1 MEISV
6 GNKFR
11 LGKKIGRG
19 YSGEIYSGTNM
30 RTNEEV
36 AIKLESVK
44 TKHPQLLYES
54 KLYAHLHGGT
64 GIPDIK
70 WFGVEGDYNVM
81 VMNLLGPSLENL
93 FDYCGRKF
101 SLKTVLM
108 LADQMI
114 NRVEFVHSKSFLHR
128 DIKPDNFLMGLQSRA
143 NQVSIIDFGIGKKYR
158 DRSTHQHIPYR
169 ENKNLTGTARFASRN
184 THLGIEQSRRDD
196 MESLGFVFMYFLR
209 GSLPWQGMNA
219 RTKKEKYERISKKK
233 VSTSNEALCHGFPTE
248 FSSYFNYCHSLQFE
262 DEPDYAYLKRAF
274 RDLFIQEGFQF
285 DYVFDWT
292 VKKYPQMQTTAKF
305 GTLEPTAG
313 SSIAIQST
321 NPNVD
326 PQLGDKEVRQGFS
339 SIDLCGRSSHGQ
351 DLYRRVLSKQK
362 SPVVSDLLKGKDMLP
377 SSSSLGRAGGLFRQA
392 GVSSSWEP
400 FTGGNELDPL
410 HSLTAYDPSDGLVP
424 SFFTCD
430 ICVEQKPFKESFP
443 VKGCTH
449 YYCSDCVHKY
459 VELKLQFN
467 ITQIPCP
474 DSGCNGLLE
483 LEHCQSILPP
493 EVFNRW
499 GDALCEA
506 LILVSPKFYCPFKDC
521 SEPLIQDADSNGIVE
536 SECPSC
542 RRLFCAKCKVPW
554 HSGIKCVEFQKLH
567 KNERESGDIMLMQLA
582 KKNKW
587 TRCPKCK
594 FYVERSEGCLFMK
607 CRSASHL
614 TFYCISF
621 VMWYMLIF

>member
-1 MEISV
+1 M
-6 GNKFR
+6 
-11 LGKKIGRG
+11 
-19 YSGEIYSGTNM
+19 
-30 RTNEEV
+30 
-36 AIKLESVK
+36 
-44 TKHPQLLYES
+44 
-54 KLYAHLHGGT
+54 
-64 GIPDIK
+64 
-70 WFGVEGDYNVM
+70 
-81 VMNLLGPSLENL
+81 
-93 FDYCGRKF
+93 
-101 SLKTVLM
+101 
-108 LADQMI
+108 
-114 NRVEFVHSKSFLHR
+114 
-128 DIKPDNFLMGLQSRA
+128 
-143 NQVSIIDFGIGKKYR
+143 
-158 DRSTHQHIPYR
+158 
-169 ENKNLTGTARFASRN
+169 
-184 THLGIEQSRRDD
+184 
-196 MESLGFVFMYFLR
+196 
-209 GSLPWQGMNA
+209 
-219 RTKKEKYERISKKK
+219 
-233 VSTSNEALCHGFPTE
+233 
-248 FSSYFNYCHSLQFE
+248 
-262 DEPDYAYLKRAF
+262 
-274 RDLFIQEGFQF
+274 
-285 DYVFDWT
+285 
-292 VKKYPQMQTTAKF
+292 
-305 GTLEPTAG
+305 
-313 SSIAIQST
+313 
-321 NPNVD
+321 
-326 PQLGDKEVRQGFS
+326 
-339 SIDLCGRSSHGQ
+339 
-351 DLYRRVLSKQK
+351 
-362 SPVVSDLLKGKDMLP
+362 P

-459 VELKLQFN
+459 VALKLQFN

-621 VMWYMLIF
+621 VMWYMLIFWIISGADILSVTTVELL